1 MIPMPAAASSLDPSR
16 DMDRSDRAVTPA
28 KRKLEDRDLSRDE
41 LEKHDV
47 RPPPFETP
55 NGYGSS
61 KPDAMQLSRASS
73 SPIVRRRKR
82 ARYSVPPVWAR
93 RHVEGIRLNAGNFVL
108 RKHAHNVGTQA
119 NGMVGSLSRPEL
131 ASRHGSPDEKRAMAP
146 AQAQQ
151 AVPAPVAPP
160 PPPYEVPNSNGPLGP
175 WESCITG
182 TPPFD
187 EVSNVVADFLF
198 MKVVKNEDMGEI
210 MSRSVQFEIEAKMG
224 TLISKDTNE
233 RVSLPILTEAV
244 LVDNGRVAFQSNMSE
259 VSCVSL
265 CSRCVLVAPCSP

>member
-1 MIPMPAAASSLDPSR
+1 MNPMIPMPTATSSSLDPSR

-55 NGYGSS
+55 NGYGS

-82 ARYSVPPVWAR
+82 TRYTVPPIWAR
-93 RHVEGIRLNAGNFVL
+93 RHVEGIRLNAGNYVL
-108 RKHAHNVGTQA
+108 RKHAHDVGTQA
-119 NGMVGSLSRPEL
+119 NGKTGSLSRPEPS
-131 ASRHGSPDEKRAMAP
+131 SRHASPDEKRAMAP
-146 AQAQQ
+146 AQ
-151 AVPAPVAPP
+151 APVAPP

-182 TPPFD
+182 TPPID
-187 EVSNVVADFLF
+187 EVSNAVADFLF

-210 MSRSVQFEIEAKMG
+210 MSRNVQFEIEAKMG

-265 CSRCVLVAPCSP
+265 AP